1 MNVRIEQG
9 WKNALAS
16 EWQSEGFQRLTDF
29 VRNEYATATVF
40 PPASQIFAAFDACPY
55 ADTRVVILGQDPYHD
70 VGQANGLCFSVAPGT
85 PLPPSLINILRE
97 VAEDTCQPGR
107 RPVAMGPTG
116 RIAAKLDPDG
126 ARPSCRLA
134 SGQRLGGIHRQ
145 RHPAFGQPSPWAG
158 IHALGQLCHQK
169 RRIHR
174 PATPSGADIAP
185 PFAIVRISRI
195 FRQPPFHTCQR
206 LSRSART

>member
-1 MNVRIEQG
+1 MSLCGHARGHPRAGPIPRRG
-9 WKNALAS
+9 P
-16 EWQSEGFQRLTDF
+16 GQRAMLLGCSGHA
-29 VRNEYATATVF
+29 ATSVTNQY
-40 PPASQIFAAFDACPY
+40 PARSSRRHRTA
-55 ADTRVVILGQDPYHD
+55 
-70 VGQANGLCFSVAPGT
+70 
-85 PLPPSLINILRE
+85 
-97 VAEDTCQPGR
+97 CQPGR

-145 RHPAFGQPSPWAG
+145 RHPAFGQPSPRAG

-174 PATPSGADIAP
+174 PATPSGADITP
-185 PFAIVRISRI
+185 PFAIVRLSRI
-195 FRQPPFHTCQR
+195 FGNHHFTRANDYLVQQGLKPIQW
-206 LSRSART
+206 